1 MNVSTQKKYDPL
13 YVLVTPARDEADHI
27 EQTIRSVAAQTI
39 LPDEWVIV
47 SDGSKDGTDAIVAQY
62 AQQYDFIKLVRFD
75 GNAQR
80 DFASKV
86 YAQQEGVRQIN
97 GARYDFF
104 GFVDADVSFEPDSFE
119 RLFSQ
124 FQLTPELGIAGGY
137 VYERLNGSFKS
148 IPGNRERSVGG
159 AFQIFRRECFE
170 EIELIPLRLGGEDSI
185 IEITAAMKGWQVRSF
200 PQLQIHHHGSPET
213 VKQKLQTSFMYGHR
227 DYACRIHP
235 VYLMGKYVRRVLHK
249 PYVLNSLAGM
259 AGYIWAFLHRY
270 PQEIPD
276 DIARYMKQEQLK
288 RMGCIIPGK
297 QRASET
303 KTHRVCIMA
312 KYHYPMYSRLK
323 QQARALAEA
332 GMDVDIVCFQSKD
345 QPKVEHQGRIT
356 VYRICREMD
365 RDGFLKYLWSTFCF
379 MTASFIKLQQLMI
392 NRPPD
397 VLVVHTLPEYMVLT
411 GILHKMLGK
420 VVVLDVV
427 DLSVEL
433 FESKWGKGKLALI
446 KPFVKFAE
454 KVSCWFSDHI
464 VTASPG
470 FKERLIQ
477 RGVKPD
483 KITVMM
489 NASDTKVFIFDEHR
503 RVKTI
508 KEGAKIIYHGTV
520 AERFGLAEAIQ
531 AIGRIQGRIPGTTLQ
546 INGRYDAEYRTRLE
560 KLISDLNLEGRVI
573 LGGLQSHEQLYELIR
588 SHDIGIVP
596 YRSDDF
602 MNIALSTKMFEYA
615 ASGIPI
621 VASRLRPAE
630 SVFND
635 DCVSFA
641 KPADPDDLA
650 DKIADLCSDPELRKN
665 RLQAAYQANE
675 KVAGPVMAK
684 RFIDMIESLLEQVN
698 P

>member
-1 MNVSTQKKYDPL
+1 
-13 YVLVTPARDEADHI
+13 
-27 EQTIRSVAAQTI
+27 
-39 LPDEWVIV
+39 
-47 SDGSKDGTDAIVAQY
+47 IVAHY

-75 GNAQR
+75 GNEQR

-86 YAQQEGVRQIN
+86 YAQQEGIRQIN
-97 GARYDFF
+97 GAGYDFF

-119 RLFSQ
+119 QLFSQ
-124 FQLTPELGIAGGY
+124 FQLTPDLGIAGGY

-170 EIELIPLRLGGEDSI
+170 RTELIPLRFGGEDSI
-185 IEITAAMKGWQVRSF
+185 VETTAAMKGWQIRSF
-200 PQLQIHHHGSPET
+200 RQLQIYHHGNPET
-213 VKQKLQTSFMYGHR
+213 LKQKLQTSFIYGNR

-235 VYLMGKYVRRVLHK
+235 VYLMGKWVRRVLHK

-259 AGYIWAFLHRY
+259 AGFIWAFLHRY
-270 PQEIPD
+270 PQEVPD
-276 DIARYMKQEQLK
+276 DIARYMRQEQLK
-288 RMGCIIPGK
+288 RMGSIIRGK
-297 QRASET
+297 QRASKT

-323 QQARALAEA
+323 QQAHALAEA
-332 GMDVDIVCFQSKD
+332 GMDVDIVCFQSED
-345 QPKVEHQGRIT
+345 QLKVECHDRIT
-356 VYRICREMD
+356 VYRVCREMN

-379 MTASFIKLQQLMI
+379 MTASFIKLQRLMI
-392 NRPPD
+392 KHPPD

-411 GILHKMLGK
+411 GMLHKMLRK

-433 FESKWGKGKLALI
+433 FESKWGKGKLARV
-446 KPFVKFAE
+446 KPVVKFAE

-489 NASDTKVFIFDEHR
+489 NASDTNVFTFDEHR
-503 RVKTI
+503 RFETI
-508 KEGAKIIYHGTV
+508 TEGAKIMYHGTV
-520 AERFGLAEAIQ
+520 AKRFGLAEAIR
-531 AIGRIQGRIPGTTLQ
+531 AVSRIQDRIPGTTLQ

-560 KLISDLNLEGRVI
+560 NLISDLNLEHRVI
-573 LGGLQSHEQLYELIR
+573 LGGLQPHERLHELIR

-596 YRSDDF
+596 YQSDDF

-650 DKIADLCSDPELRKN
+650 DKIVELCYDPELRKN
-665 RLQAAYQANE
+665 RVHAAYQANE

-684 RFIDMIESLLEQVN
+684 RFIDMVEDLLK
-698 P
+698 